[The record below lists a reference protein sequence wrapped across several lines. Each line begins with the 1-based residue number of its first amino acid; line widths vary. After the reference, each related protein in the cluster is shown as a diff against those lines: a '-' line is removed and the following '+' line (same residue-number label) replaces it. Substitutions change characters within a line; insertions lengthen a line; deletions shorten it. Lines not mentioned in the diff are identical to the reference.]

1 MENLAVSSAVD
12 LTVDLTVDLAV
23 DLAAVSKLTADL
35 LLYL

>member
-1 MENLAVSSAVD
+1 MEDLAVD